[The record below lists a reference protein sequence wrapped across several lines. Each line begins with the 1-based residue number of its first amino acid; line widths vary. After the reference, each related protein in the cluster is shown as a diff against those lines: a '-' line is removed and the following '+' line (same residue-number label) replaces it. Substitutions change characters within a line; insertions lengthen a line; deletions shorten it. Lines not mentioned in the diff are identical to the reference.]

1 MQFDSHGKIFRNRC
15 ERGVQHFAV
24 DPSDYF
30 AEGKIGVATNHRF
43 VRVFEARDGDQL
55 AAASLFFER
64 VAQYGSQNAVEPCPH
79 PRLVAQLVE
88 GPPCSHAGVLHHVFG
103 ITDRGRA
110 PPSEAGEAIEV
121 REHEG
126 LEAGLTIGQQRVGG
140 HGHFEDSRRGQRRD
154 YSMGGWGLGAGAAL
168 DAARYVCEL
177 RRMTTTQTQ
186 SLGALLHAP
195 LTVQPSLDALWMPF
209 TNNRAFKAAPR
220 LLVSA
225 KDMHYRDAEGRTIL
239 DGVSGLWC
247 VNAGHCRD
255 EIVDA
260 IRSAAGSLD
269 YAPGFQMGH
278 ALSFELADRLSTILP
293 AGIDRVFFTNSG
305 SEAVD
310 TALKMA
316 LAYHRARGEDKR
328 VCFVGR
334 LRGYH
339 GVGFGGISVGG
350 IAPNRTAFEAQL
362 LPHVDHLAHTHDL
375 ARNAFSKGQP
385 TYGAEFADDLERI
398 IDARGG
404 ETIAAVIIEP
414 VAGSTGV
421 LIPPVGYLD
430 RLRAIC
436 DAHGILLIFDEVIT
450 GFGRTGAPFASQRF
464 HVTPDLITAAKGI
477 TNGAVP
483 MGAVMAKREIHD
495 TVVERAPNGIE
506 FFHGYTYSGHPLAAA
521 AALAMLDLC
530 ANDSLLTRGSTLED
544 YFESAVHSLRDKPN
558 VIDVRNVGLVGA
570 VEMTPRAQQP
580 GARATAAFL
589 ECFKRGILIRQTG
602 DTIAIAPPL
611 IISHSQIDE
620 IFTVLGDVLDDLA

>member
-1 MQFDSHGKIFRNRC
+1 MVLDEMLLGRQLRC
-15 ERGVQHFAV
+15 
-24 DPSDYF
+24 
-30 AEGKIGVATNHRF
+30 
-43 VRVFEARDGDQL
+43 
-55 AAASLFFER
+55 
-64 VAQYGSQNAVEPCPH
+64 
-79 PRLVAQLVE
+79 
-88 GPPCSHAGVLHHVFG
+88 
-103 ITDRGRA
+103 
-110 PPSEAGEAIEV
+110 
-121 REHEG
+121 
-126 LEAGLTIGQQRVGG
+126 
-140 HGHFEDSRRGQRRD
+140 
-154 YSMGGWGLGAGAAL
+154 
-168 DAARYVCEL
+168 
-177 RRMTTTQTQ
+177 MTTTQTQ

-195 LTVQPSLDALWMPF
+195 LTTQPSLDALWMPF

-239 DGVSGLWC
+239 DGISGLWC

-278 ALSFELADRLSTILP
+278 ALSFELADRLSSVLP
-293 AGIDRVFFTNSG
+293 VGLDRVFFTSSG

-316 LAYHRARGEDKR
+316 LAYHRARGEEQR

-362 LPHVDHLAHTHDL
+362 LPHIDHLAHTHDL

-385 TYGAEFADDLERI
+385 THGAEFADDLERI
-398 IDARGG
+398 IAARGG

-421 LIPPVGYLD
+421 LIPPVGYLE

-464 HVTPDLITAAKGI
+464 NVTPDLITAAKGI

-495 TVVERAPNGIE
+495 TVVQRAPNGIE

-530 ANDSLLTRGSTLED
+530 ANDSLLTRGAMLES
-544 YFESAVHSLRDKPN
+544 YFESAVHALRDKPN

-570 VEMTPRAQQP
+570 IEMTPRAQQP

-589 ECFKRGILIRQTG
+589 ECFKRGVLIRQTG
-602 DTIAIAPPL
+602 DTVAIAPPL

-620 IFTVLGDVLDDLA
+620 IFTVLGEVLDELE